1 MSSSADRAYAQIKAQ
16 LLAGAYDAGARL
28 PEDTI
33 ASELGLSRTPVRDAL
48 RRLQAEGLVTI
59 TPNSGARVAQWT
71 ADALEE
77 ISRMRAMLE
86 GYAAELAARKVT
98 EAALGRLGRLCD
110 DMATEIAREPAVD
123 LARLSRINLDFHREI
138 AVAADNS
145 RLLAAIEPLWSFS
158 LIRRKFGFF
167 DRRRFDRSLA
177 HHVEIV
183 AALRDRDSD
192 WARAIMQTHIH
203 AARALDATVV
213 ASGASEAIRTG

>member
-1 MSSSADRAYAQIKAQ
+1 MSSSADRAYAAIKAQ

-28 PEDTI
+28 PEDMI
-33 ASELGLSRTPVRDAL
+33 ASELGLSRTPIRDAL
-48 RRLQAEGLVTI
+48 RRLQVEGLVTI
-59 TPNSGARVAQWT
+59 TPNSGARVAHWT

-77 ISRMRAMLE
+77 ISQMRAMLE

-98 EAALGRLGRLCD
+98 AEGLARLDRHCE
-110 DMATEIAREPAVD
+110 DMAGEIARAPAPD

-138 AVAADNS
+138 AAAADNS
-145 RLLAAIEPLWSFS
+145 RLLASIEPLWSFS

-167 DRRRFDRSLA
+167 DRSRLGRSLA

-203 AARALDATVV
+203 AARALDATIV
-213 ASGASEAIRTG
+213 ASDAPRAAMTG